1 MTLEM
6 IAKTMQFIL
15 APTVLVNACAVL
27 LGGLLAHYAAI
38 NLRLRGMSRERL
50 ERLRDVGS
58 GHADTLT
65 LERLSEI
72 DAQLPELLQRHRLV
86 RDALL
91 FVYAGASC
99 CVLSMLLIATAN
111 ALESRVVSTLALLV
125 FLTGTA
131 LALLGLLVVSLE
143 IRRSHNALEF
153 EVSRVSGIETPQLA
167 PARIQSSQGGQV

>member
-38 NLRLRGMSRERL
+38 NVRLRDMNRERL
-50 ERLRDVGS
+50 ERLRDANAG
-58 GHADTLT
+58 GADALT

-72 DAQLPELLQRHRLV
+72 DTQLPELLQRHRLV

-99 CVLSMLLIATAN
+99 CVLSMLLIALAN
-111 ALESRVVSTLALLV
+111 ALESRVVSGLALLV
-125 FLTGTA
+125 FLLGTA
-131 LALLGLLVVSLE
+131 LALLGLLVVSFE
-143 IRRSHNALEF
+143 IRRSHRALEF
-153 EVSRVSGIETPQLA
+153 EVSRVSGIGAPQLA
-167 PARIQSSQGGQV
+167 PARIQSQGGQV